1 MNSTPENRVPTW
13 VKVVNVTFLIWNLFG
28 LMIFA
33 LAMTVFRERQALADQ
48 GLNEKQIEI
57 TLATPVWVN
66 AAFGTAVITGV
77 LGCLCLIF
85 KKKAAVALLVVSLVA
100 VLTQNTHMY
109 LLSDTITHM
118 GVGASPLVIAGAIFL
133 VPYAVWSSRR
143 GFIQ

>member
-1 MNSTPENRVPTW
+1 MW
-13 VKVVNVTFLIWNLFG
+13 VKIVNVTFLIWNLFG

-33 LAMTVFRERQALADQ
+33 LAMTVFREPQALADQ

-57 TLATPVWVN
+57 TLATPAWVN

-85 KKKAAVALLVVSLVA
+85 RKKAAIVLLAISLAA

-109 LLSDTITHM
+109 LLSDTIKHM
-118 GVGASPLVIAGAIFL
+118 GVGASPLVIAGAVFL
-133 VPYAVWSSRR
+133 VPYALWCSRR
-143 GFIQ
+143 GWIQ